1 MPQCLA
7 EELAQTMLAALGE
20 ALDLVDCGFM
30 LLDQDMQVRFISET
44 FAQLTG
50 IERRFSGDVWLRD
63 LFGPHWEAE
72 IRCRSEAGLMLNLPD
87 ARHLAIGCRAT
98 SEGYLLSCSRLSA
111 LAIEPQPAL
120 PGEEDRLCADLRF
133 DKEVLEDQAAH
144 LASLAEESDANARR
158 AEQAKRELEHE
169 IVRRR
174 QLEAELQRLAT
185 TDPLTGA
192 LNRRQ
197 IFALGRQALRLR
209 RSKQAFGL
217 LMVDIDH
224 FKMINDRHG
233 HPVGDAALKH
243 VVHCL
248 RAGLRQ
254 TDLIGRVGGEEFAIM
269 LPTTTIDDALRVA
282 ERLRTRVATKPLKQG
297 STTIC
302 MTISI
307 GLAMA
312 RQTDHSLE
320 QIIARAD
327 TQLYRAKE
335 GGRDRVCH
343 DENPSGGSS
352 ADPSAESRTVG
363 QGKSCAAAG
372 MRGSQPHSPS
382 ASAQRF

>member
-1 MPQCLA
+1 MPQFLA
-7 EELAQTMLAALGE
+7 EELAETMLAALGE

-50 IERRFSGDVWLRD
+50 IEQRLNGDIRLRD

-72 IRCRSEAGLMLNLPD
+72 IRCRPVAGVMLDLPE

-111 LAIEPQPAL
+111 LAIEPQPPL

-158 AEQAKRELEHE
+158 AEKAKRELKRE

-192 LNRRQ
+192 FNRRQ
-197 IFALGRQALRLR
+197 IFALGRQVLRRLR

-217 LMVDIDH
+217 LMIDIDH

-282 ERLRTRVATKPLKQG
+282 ERLRTRVATKALKQG

-335 GGRDRVCH
+335 GGRNRVCH
-343 DENPSGGSS
+343 DENLSRASP
-352 ADPSAESRTVG
+352 ADPSAGSRAIR
-363 QGKSCAAAG
+363 Q
-372 MRGSQPHSPS
+372 RQPCVLSARPQVLSP
-382 ASAQRF
+382 